1 MSISISRE
9 EAVQLLKENVG
20 NENLIKH
27 CLATEAILT
36 KMAQRLGEDAE
47 EWGITGLL
55 HDLDFESTKDSP
67 AQHTNKTI
75 ELLTEK
81 GFREDALLAVR
92 EHNAE
97 GLGIPRQSKFGIA
110 LACSE
115 TITGLVVAT
124 ALVYPDK
131 KLASVK
137 PRSIRKRMG
146 ESAFARNV
154 NRDIV
159 RECERIGVPLDEFI
173 ELSLTA
179 MQGIASQLGL

>member
-1 MSISISRE
+1 
-9 EAVQLLKENVG
+9 
-20 NENLIKH
+20 
-27 CLATEAILT
+27 
-36 KMAQRLGEDAE
+36 
-47 EWGITGLL
+47 
-55 HDLDFESTKDSP
+55 
-67 AQHTNKTI
+67 
-75 ELLTEK
+75 
-81 GFREDALLAVR
+81 
-92 EHNAE
+92 
-97 GLGIPRQSKFGIA
+97 
-110 LACSE
+110 
-115 TITGLVVAT
+115 LVVAT